1 MESKSENTK
10 LYKQLRTEHLVLKQ
24 QFEILQESF
33 GMALDKI
40 AELERRPAKELK
52 KIPELERKLAKALK
66 KISEL
71 ERKPVE
77 ALKKI
82 SELERKLAQ
91 HDNAHTPS
99 SKKAIGQKAKPQHGK
114 PQQNGNG
121 KSDTAKPRGG
131 QKGHKGATYRPAPTR
146 FERHAPDKCPRC
158 GMSDLTVTKTSK
170 RNVTEIPPPQKA
182 VTTQHVLETCSCNV
196 CGLGGIEPGAA
207 PPDVD
212 ADGSEDVSESPQKTG
227 PGAALPKRGNYG
239 MNVILKVAENFL
251 QRMPHRMSAKSLRRH
266 LTRMSHGTVHNILC
280 MTGTN
285 LDAPAR
291 QILDLIRLARVL
303 HVDETSLSLNGKLV
317 WVWIFFD
324 PETGNTLFVIRPS
337 RGGDV
342 LREVIPEWDGTI
354 VSDGWSPYKKY
365 RVQRCWAHILR
376 IRHLAHRNPD
386 CQEAQDALAVL
397 SRVHRCGL
405 RASGSMKKRRRL
417 RSYLRRR
424 VREILAKYAD
434 VAVLEKFMTKLGNA
448 YGGSVPVRAGSAD
461 SVNQQR
467 RGTRAARDS
476 GAQEDT
482 RIHQVKEHD
491 AVAREPVLVRHDMAA
506 ARHRPSRRDRKIR
519 LDGAN
524 TYGWRS
530 AIFLRNSTSSSRC
543 LRINLSN
550 CSFLMST
557 FCLSLRYSVLAFLYS
572 FL

>member
-52 KIPELERKLAKALK
+52 KIPELERKLAK
-66 KISEL
+66 
-71 ERKPVE
+71 

-196 CGLGGIEPGAA
+196 CGLGGIGPGAA

-337 RGGDV
+337 RGGNV
-342 LREVIPEWDGTI
+342 LREVIPEWDGT
-354 VSDGWSPYKKY
+354 
-365 RVQRCWAHILR
+365 
-376 IRHLAHRNPD
+376 
-386 CQEAQDALAVL
+386 
-397 SRVHRCGL
+397 
-405 RASGSMKKRRRL
+405 
-417 RSYLRRR
+417 
-424 VREILAKYAD
+424 
-434 VAVLEKFMTKLGNA
+434 
-448 YGGSVPVRAGSAD
+448 
-461 SVNQQR
+461 
-467 RGTRAARDS
+467 
-476 GAQEDT
+476 
-482 RIHQVKEHD
+482 
-491 AVAREPVLVRHDMAA
+491 
-506 ARHRPSRRDRKIR
+506 
-519 LDGAN
+519 
-524 TYGWRS
+524 
-530 AIFLRNSTSSSRC
+530 
-543 LRINLSN
+543 
-550 CSFLMST
+550 
-557 FCLSLRYSVLAFLYS
+557 
-572 FL
+572 

>member
-1 MESKSENTK
+1 MATKTDDKK
-10 LYKQLRTEHLVLKQ
+10 LYKKTRAEYLELKQ

-146 FERHAPDKCPRC
+146 FERHAPDRCPRC

-196 CGLGGIEPGAA
+196 CGLGGIGPGAA

-251 QRMPHRMSAKSLRRH
+251 QRMPHRMSARSLRRH

-303 HVDETSLSLNGKLV
+303 HVDETSLSLNGKLA

-337 RGGDV
+337 RGGNV
-342 LREVIPEWDGTI
+342 LREVIPEWGGTI

-376 IRHLAHRNPD
+376 EIRHLARRNPD

-417 RSYLRRR
+417 CSYLRKC
-424 VREILAKYAD
+424 VREILAKCAD
-434 VAVLEKFMTKLGNA
+434 VAVLKEFTTKLGNA
-448 YGGSVPVRAGSAD
+448 YGDLFRFVLDPRIPSTNNAAE
-461 SVNQQR
+461 
-467 RGTRAARDS
+467 RGL
-476 GAQEDT
+476 
-482 RIHQVKEHD
+482 
-491 AVAREPVLVRHDMAA
+491 REIVVH
-506 ARHRPSRRDRKIR
+506 RKIR
-519 LDGAN
+519 GSI
-524 TYGWRS
+524 RS
-530 AIFLRNSTSSSRC
+530 KDTMRWLG
-543 LRINLSN
+543 NLFS
-550 CSFLMST
+550 CVT
-557 FCLSLRYSVLAFLYS
+557 TWQQRGVDHLSEIARYV
-572 FL
+572 

>member
-1 MESKSENTK
+1 MEGKSENTK

-33 GMALDKI
+33 GMALDRI
-40 AELERRPAKELK
+40 AELEHKPVV
-52 KIPELERKLAKALK
+52 ALK

-71 ERKPVE
+71 ERKLAKALE
-77 ALKKI
+77 KISELERKLAKALKKI

-182 VTTQHVLETCSCNV
+182 VTTQHVLETCSCNI
-196 CGLGGIEPGAA
+196 CGLGGIEPEEAA
-207 PPDVD
+207 PDVD
-212 ADGSEDVSESPQKTG
+212 ADGSEVVSESPQKTG
-227 PGAALPKRGNYG
+227 PEAALPKRGNYG
-239 MNVILKVAENFL
+239 MNVILKIAENFL

-266 LTRMSHGTVHNILC
+266 LTRMPHGTVHNILC

-303 HVDETSLSLNGKLV
+303 HVNETSLSLNGKLV

-337 RGGDV
+337 RGGNV
-342 LREVIPEWDGTI
+342 LREVIPEWGGTI

-376 IRHLAHRNPD
+376 EIRHLAHRNPD

-417 RSYLRRR
+417 CSYLRRR
-424 VREILAKYAD
+424 VREILAKCAD
-434 VAVLEKFMTKLGNA
+434 VAVLEKFMTKLSNA
-448 YGGSVPVRAGSAD
+448 YEDLFRFVLDPRIPSTNNAAE
-461 SVNQQR
+461 
-467 RGTRAARDS
+467 RGL
-476 GAQEDT
+476 
-482 RIHQVKEHD
+482 
-491 AVAREPVLVRHDMAA
+491 REIVVH
-506 ARHRPSRRDRKIR
+506 RKIR
-519 LDGAN
+519 GSI
-524 TYGWRS
+524 RS
-530 AIFLRNSTSSSRC
+530 KGTMRWLG
-543 LRINLSN
+543 NLFS
-550 CSFLMST
+550 CVAT
-557 FCLSLRYSVLAFLYS
+557 WQQRGVDHLSEIARYV
-572 FL
+572 

>member
-1 MESKSENTK
+1 
-10 LYKQLRTEHLVLKQ
+10 
-24 QFEILQESF
+24 
-33 GMALDKI
+33 
-40 AELERRPAKELK
+40 
-52 KIPELERKLAKALK
+52 
-66 KISEL
+66 
-71 ERKPVE
+71 
-77 ALKKI
+77 
-82 SELERKLAQ
+82 
-91 HDNAHTPS
+91 
-99 SKKAIGQKAKPQHGK
+99 
-114 PQQNGNG
+114 
-121 KSDTAKPRGG
+121 
-131 QKGHKGATYRPAPTR
+131 
-146 FERHAPDKCPRC
+146 
-158 GMSDLTVTKTSK
+158 MSDLTVTKTSK

-182 VTTQHVLETCSCNV
+182 VTTQHVQETCSCNV
-196 CGLGGIEPGAA
+196 CGLGGIEPEAA
-207 PPDVD
+207 LLDVD
-212 ADGSEDVSESPQKTG
+212 ADGNEAVSESPRKTE
-227 PGAALPKRGNYG
+227 PEAALPKRGNYG
-239 MNVILKVAENFL
+239 MNVILKIAENFL

-291 QILDLIRLARVL
+291 QILDLIRPARVL

-376 IRHLAHRNPD
+376 EIRHLAHRNPD

-448 YGGSVPVRAGSAD
+448 YGDLFRFVLDPRIPSTNNAAE
-461 SVNQQR
+461 
-467 RGTRAARDS
+467 TRAARDS

-506 ARHRPSRRDRKIR
+506 ARHRPPLRDRKIR

>member
-1 MESKSENTK
+1 MATKTDDKK
-10 LYKQLRTEHLVLKQ
+10 LYKKTRAEYLELKQ

-40 AELERRPAKELK
+40 AELERRPAKE
-52 KIPELERKLAKALK
+52 LK

-99 SKKAIGQKAKPQHGK
+99 SKKAIGQKAKSQHGK

-182 VTTQHVLETCSCNV
+182 VTTQHVQETCSCNV
-196 CGLGGIEPGAA
+196 CGLGGIEPEAA
-207 PPDVD
+207 LLDVD
-212 ADGSEDVSESPQKTG
+212 ADGNEAVSESPRKTE
-227 PGAALPKRGNYG
+227 PEAALPKRGNYG
-239 MNVILKVAENFL
+239 MNVILKIAENFL

-376 IRHLAHRNPD
+376 EIRHLAHRNPD

-448 YGGSVPVRAGSAD
+448 YGDLFRFVLDPRIPSTNNAAE
-461 SVNQQR
+461 
-467 RGTRAARDS
+467 RGL
-476 GAQEDT
+476 
-482 RIHQVKEHD
+482 
-491 AVAREPVLVRHDMAA
+491 REIVVH
-506 ARHRPSRRDRKIR
+506 RKIR
-519 LDGAN
+519 GSIRSKN
-524 TYGWRS
+524 TMRWLG
-530 AIFLRNSTSSSRC
+530 
-543 LRINLSN
+543 NLFS
-550 CSFLMST
+550 CVT
-557 FCLSLRYSVLAFLYS
+557 TWQQRGIDHLSEIARYV
-572 FL
+572 

>member
-1 MESKSENTK
+1 MERE
-10 LYKQLRTEHLVLKQ
+10 
-24 QFEILQESF
+24 
-33 GMALDKI
+33 
-40 AELERRPAKELK
+40 
-52 KIPELERKLAKALK
+52 LAK
-66 KISEL
+66 
-71 ERKPVE
+71 

-99 SKKAIGQKAKPQHGK
+99 SKKAIGQKAKSQHGK

-146 FERHAPDKCPRC
+146 FERHAPDRCPRC

-182 VTTQHVLETCSCNV
+182 VTTQHVRETCSCNV
-196 CGLGGIEPGAA
+196 CGLGGIEP
-207 PPDVD
+207 
-212 ADGSEDVSESPQKTG
+212 E
-227 PGAALPKRGNYG
+227 AALPKRGNYG
-239 MNVILKVAENFL
+239 MNVILKIAENFL

-376 IRHLAHRNPD
+376 EIRHLAHRNPD

-448 YGGSVPVRAGSAD
+448 YEDLFRFVLDPRIPSTNNAAE
-461 SVNQQR
+461 
-467 RGTRAARDS
+467 RGL
-476 GAQEDT
+476 
-482 RIHQVKEHD
+482 
-491 AVAREPVLVRHDMAA
+491 REIVVH
-506 ARHRPSRRDRKIR
+506 RKIR
-519 LDGAN
+519 GSIRSKN
-524 TYGWRS
+524 TMRWLG
-530 AIFLRNSTSSSRC
+530 
-543 LRINLSN
+543 NLFS
-550 CSFLMST
+550 CVTTWQQRGIDHLAEIA
-557 FCLSLRYSVLAFLYS
+557 RYV
-572 FL
+572 